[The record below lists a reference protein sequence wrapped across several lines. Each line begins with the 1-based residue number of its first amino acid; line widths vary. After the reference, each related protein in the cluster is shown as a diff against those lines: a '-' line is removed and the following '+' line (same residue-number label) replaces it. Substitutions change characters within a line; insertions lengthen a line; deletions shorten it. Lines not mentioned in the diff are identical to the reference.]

1 MMLQIV
7 INVVLLQIM
16 LWKRIFQTM
25 SSTHHIYGQVL
36 QIWIRSE
43 STMDQRLLTPTLM
56 EFYST
61 HPPIYVFLDVLLKQ
75 QTVTYIKIR
84 GLDVVAANRREG
96 REKQTFLS
104 KFQKYENGEMTRQQ
118 FLKRMGYKY
127 SARTDM

>member
-1 MMLQIV
+1 
-7 INVVLLQIM
+7 
-16 LWKRIFQTM
+16 
-25 SSTHHIYGQVL
+25 
-36 QIWIRSE
+36 
-43 STMDQRLLTPTLM
+43 MDQRIFPPTLM
-56 EFYST
+56 DSFIQHILLYK
-61 HPPIYVFLDVLLKQ
+61 YVFLDVLLKQ

-96 REKQTFLS
+96 KEKQTFLS